1 MKKPRAKRPATRNPR
16 RSSAIPSSLVVDNS
30 IDFTSEALRE
40 AIQQLGI
47 SLVARRTRSPLRK
60 PEIERAFKGLR
71 GRFENV
77 SAATQTPSH
86 SNVEQPK

>member
-1 MKKPRAKRPATRNPR
+1 MKEPRAKRPATRNPNR
-16 RSSAIPSSLVVDNS
+16 ATATPASQVVDNR

-47 SLVARRTRSPLRK
+47 SLVGRRTRSPLRK
-60 PEIERAFKGLR
+60 PEIERAFKGLC